1 MTKNR
6 YLGVDG
12 CKAGWF
18 FVVIG
23 PENEA
28 EFGVFESIDPLF
40 QAYSDAKY
48 ILIDIPIGL
57 PSEAR
62 EIRSCD
68 TEARKV
74 LKPKRHNSVFSPPCR
89 EALPVSTYEAAC
101 RINKKITGR
110 KISRQAYHVSQKI
123 REVDNLLN
131 RNFEARKII
140 RETHPEVCFWALA
153 GSKPMDH
160 YKKTPEGLKER
171 LGLLKKHF
179 SRASAIYKAAL
190 DRYLRK
196 EVGRDDILDALTVAV
211 TASQLDGKYEA
222 TLPQYPEKDTL
233 GLPMEMVYAMPSDM
247 PGSESLSQSQNMPDT
262 IIDLIRLSGSDQ
274 RVFPATEY
282 FNETWMLRL
291 VLDWFSKNHVSDHPL
306 LMTKDCQWFSEGLI
320 PSRFFPRS
328 RKDPLGES
336 WTHAD
341 GIVGHFEVGE
351 GGRTDVRLTPNA
363 THLACVEAKMFSR
376 LSSGVK
382 NARYFNQAARYV
394 ACMAELM
401 HRANLKPGE
410 MKHLAFFIFAPGEQ
424 IDAGIFSTQ
433 SSPDNIDEMVKRR
446 VSEYN
451 GENDS
456 WYHKWFLPTLKNV
469 DIQCLSWE
477 SIANTILID
486 DPYFGNQI
494 QTFYL
499 NCLEYNRPTKK

>member
-18 FVVIG
+18 FVAIG

-40 QAYSDAKY
+40 QAYPDAEY

-57 PSEAR
+57 PSKVNK
-62 EIRSCD
+62 IRTCD

-110 KISRQAYHVSQKI
+110 KISRQVYHLSQKI

-131 RNFEARKII
+131 QNFEARKII

-153 GSKPMDH
+153 GFKPMDH
-160 YKKTPEGLKER
+160 YKKTPQGLKER

-179 SRASAIYKAAL
+179 PRSSAIYKAAL

-196 EVGRDDILDALTVAV
+196 EVGRDDILDALANAV
-211 TASQLDGKYEA
+211 TASQFNKNKA
-222 TLPQYPEKDTL
+222 SLPERPENDTL
-233 GLPMEMVYAMPSDM
+233 GLPMEVVYAQPKDM
-247 PGSESLSQSQNMPDT
+247 PGSDPLSQSQNMPDT
-262 IIDLIRLSGSDQ
+262 IVDLIRLSGSDQ

-282 FNETWMLRL
+282 FNETWMLRI
-291 VLDWFSKNHVSDHPL
+291 VLDWFSKNHVSDHPFS
-306 LMTKDCQWFSEGLI
+306 MTKDCQWFSEGLI
-320 PSRFFPRS
+320 PSQFLPRS

-341 GIVGHFEVGE
+341 GIAGHFKVGE
-351 GGRTDVRLTPNA
+351 GGRADIRMTDKS
-363 THLACVEAKMFSR
+363 THLICVEAKMFSR
-376 LSSGVK
+376 LSPGVK
-382 NARYFNQAARYV
+382 NAPYFNQAARYV
-394 ACMAELM
+394 ACMAELLN
-401 HRANLKPGE
+401 RADVRPDRME
-410 MKHLAFFIFAPGEQ
+410 QLAFFIFTPDEQ
-424 IDAGIFSTQ
+424 INAGVFSTQ
-433 SSPDNIDEMVKRR
+433 SSPGHIDEIVKRR

-451 GENDS
+451 GEKDS

-477 SIANTILID
+477 SLTNTILEN
-486 DPYFGNQI
+486 DPYSGNQI
-494 QTFYL
+494 QSFYL
-499 NCLEYNRPTKK
+499 KCLEYNRPAKK